1 MSRHSRALA
10 GLTLVI
16 AVGVGGLIL
25 TRQMIAVAGEAD
37 AERLNRA
44 DAPASDGS
52 KRDWIIQWT

>member
-10 GLTLVI
+10 GLTLVV

-37 AERLNRA
+37 GQRLRA
-44 DAPASDGS
+44 RAPSWS
-52 KRDWIIQWT
+52 